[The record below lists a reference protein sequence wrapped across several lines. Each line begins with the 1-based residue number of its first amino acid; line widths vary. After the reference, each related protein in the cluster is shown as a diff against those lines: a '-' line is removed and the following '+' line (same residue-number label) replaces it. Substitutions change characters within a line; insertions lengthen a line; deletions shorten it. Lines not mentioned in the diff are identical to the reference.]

1 MAHNADEVK
10 LTQTA
15 INGTPLPQTPK
26 AEVITESF
34 NLFGGSNDNQFGR
47 NEAYYKLQC
56 YEDLEE
62 RFSSIFENLTLD
74 DFINIFLKYIQEDN
88 EEIRT
93 GKILT
98 NEDAD
103 KWNRWKSLEKSDRL
117 VELKIACGQK
127 VYTDDKTYNHGFEE
141 YRVIDISLGGDM
153 TYVAQSKSGFNLI
166 FSDSDIGKTVF
177 TTEEEAELA
186 LGGE

>member
-1 MAHNADEVK
+1 MNTLEGMIKDLNKSELVADDGETDICTTSGE
-10 LTQTA
+10 LITA
-15 INGTPLPQTPK
+15 LK
-26 AEVITESF
+26 
-34 NLFGGSNDNQFGR
+34 R
-47 NEAYYKLQC
+47 LQH

-177 TTEEEAELA
+177 TTEEEAELV
-186 LGGE
+186 LGGEQHD

>member
-1 MAHNADEVK
+1 MIER
-10 LTQTA
+10 LT
-15 INGTPLPQTPK
+15 
-26 AEVITESF
+26 
-34 NLFGGSNDNQFGR
+34 
-47 NEAYYKLQC
+47 EAYVSRNGCTLYCRKDDTIKNQQLIDKVAY

-62 RFSSIFENLTLD
+62 RFSSIFENLTIH
-74 DFINIFLKYIQEDN
+74 DFMDIFLKYVQEDN

-93 GKILT
+93 GRILT

-153 TYVAQSKSGFNLI
+153 TYVAQSKSGLTLLFC
-166 FSDSDIGKTVF
+166 DSDIGKTVF
-177 TTEEEAELA
+177 TTEEEAELV
-186 LGGE
+186 LGGEQHD